1 MNEEKIKS
9 LIELNKILN
18 MPDTRLKID
27 LEIGDTIKLSNE
39 IKTVIL
45 KVIPGSCK
53 NCYCYNIQKEV
64 CDFRTNCKN
73 KIFTLIS
80 ENLKKNT

>member
-18 MPDTRLKID
+18 TDTRLKID

-39 IKTVIL
+39 LKTVTL
-45 KVIPGSCK
+45 KVIPGNCK

-64 CDFRTNCKN
+64 CDYRTNCKN
-73 KIFTLIS
+73 KILTLIS

>member
-39 IKTVIL
+39 IKTVTL

-53 NCYCYNIQKEV
+53 NCYCYNINNYFCINTNNQKDEK
-64 CDFRTNCKN
+64 TK
-73 KIFTLIS
+73 S
-80 ENLKKNT
+80 